1 MQRIIQIN
9 LSARL
14 IPIEEDAYLLLR
26 DYVNTLERQFEKE
39 QGKDEIIQDIEARIA
54 ELFGYRLEA
63 GANCIDTPDVS
74 KVIETLGPAYKM
86 GTENE
91 EPVNPYLPEQ
101 YSGQKRN
108 QQNTYNGHRRIF
120 RNPND
125 KILGGVCSGV
135 ANYFEIDPVI
145 VRLVM
150 ATLFFFA
157 GIGFL
162 AYIISWIVIPLPKT
176 PEEMASMSSGVP
188 LNFYDI
194 KRNVAFELQDLKNRG
209 EEMSKEL
216 KDFFSKKK

>member
-9 LSARL
+9 LSGRL

-26 DYVNTLERQFEKE
+26 DYVKTLERQFEKE
-39 QGKDEIIQDIEARIA
+39 QGKDEIIQDIETRIA
-54 ELFGYRLEA
+54 ELFGYRLVS
-63 GANCIDTPDVS
+63 GATCIDSPDVS
-74 KVIETLGPAYKM
+74 KVIETLGPAYQM
-86 GTENE
+86 GNHD

-101 YSGQKRN
+101 YVGQKQNN
-108 QQNTYNGHRRIF
+108 QYNYNGHRRIF

-150 ATLFFFA
+150 ATLFFFV

-162 AYIISWIVIPLPKT
+162 AYIISWIVIPYPRT
-176 PEEMASMSSGVP
+176 PEEMAQMSGGIP
-188 LNFYDI
+188 LNFHDI
-194 KRNVAFELQDLKNRG
+194 KKNVAFELKDLKKRG
-209 EEMSKEL
+209 EDMSQEL

>member
-9 LSARL
+9 LSGRL

-26 DYVNTLERQFEKE
+26 DYVKTLERQFEKE
-39 QGKDEIIQDIEARIA
+39 QGKDEIIQDIETRIA
-54 ELFGYRLEA
+54 ELFGYRLAA
-63 GANCIDTPDVS
+63 GAPCIDTPDVS

-86 GTENE
+86 GSND

-101 YSGQKRN
+101 YAGQKNNN
-108 QQNTYNGHRRIF
+108 QYNYNGHRRIF

-162 AYIISWIVIPLPKT
+162 AYIISWIVIPYPRT
-176 PEEMASMSSGVP
+176 PEEMASMSGGVP
-188 LNFYDI
+188 LNFHDI
-194 KRNVAFELQDLKNRG
+194 KKTVAFELKDLKKRG
-209 EEMSKEL
+209 EEMSQEL

>member
-9 LSARL
+9 LSGRL

-26 DYVNTLERQFEKE
+26 DYVKTLERQFEKE
-39 QGKDEIIQDIEARIA
+39 PGKDEIIQDIETRIA
-54 ELFGYRLEA
+54 ELFGIRLQT
-63 GANCIDTPDVS
+63 GAPCIDTPDVS

-86 GTENE
+86 GAND

-101 YSGQKRN
+101 YSGQKGGS
-108 QQNTYNGHRRIF
+108 QNNYTGHRRIF

-125 KILGGVCSGV
+125 KLLGGVCSGV

-145 VRLVM
+145 IRLVM
-150 ATLFFFA
+150 ATLFFCM
-157 GIGFL
+157 GIGLL
-162 AYIISWIVIPLPKT
+162 AYLISWIVIPVART
-176 PEEMASMSSGVP
+176 PEQMAQMSGGVP

-194 KRNVAFELQDLKNRG
+194 KRNVGVELQDLKKRA